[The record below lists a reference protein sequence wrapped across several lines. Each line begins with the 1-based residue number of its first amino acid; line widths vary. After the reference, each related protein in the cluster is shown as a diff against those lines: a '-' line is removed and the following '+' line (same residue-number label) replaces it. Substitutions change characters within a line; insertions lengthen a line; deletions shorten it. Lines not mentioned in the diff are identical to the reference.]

1 MKIIGVLLILCS
13 AFFLARGY
21 VTEIEESV
29 RSTCALRQ
37 IMENVKNMIECYAMP
52 IGQILKQMDPEV
64 LKLCGYSGD
73 SLPCDLLE
81 LLENSSV
88 TDGESREIFFSFSK
102 DFGKGYRKDELL
114 RCSMF
119 LERMRS
125 REKKL
130 LKEAAKKKRVVMAV
144 SLCGAAAVVILLI

>member
-21 VTEIEESV
+21 VTEIEDSV

-88 TDGESREIFFSFSK
+88 TDGESREIFFSF
-102 DFGKGYRKDELL
+102 
-114 RCSMF
+114 
-119 LERMRS
+119 
-125 REKKL
+125 
-130 LKEAAKKKRVVMAV
+130 
-144 SLCGAAAVVILLI
+144 